1 MREPRE
7 GVSPALGPG
16 LIWGIEFTVEG
27 NRAVEDCD
35 SPHGNRLRWLHL
47 NLADHGTRK
56 WVETSPEL
64 PAAAREVLLSQDRH
78 QRALVDPVT
87 VACVLHDFERD
98 FDNADTGRIGA
109 LHMALT
115 RNLIVSARHHP
126 IGSADIV
133 YRRLAG
139 SGAEIAMTPP
149 RALDMMV
156 SALLEN
162 FGRVIARLSGEVQTA
177 EDALVEDRPVPGT
190 HRLLDVRR
198 RLAQLHRML
207 DGMKGVFRR
216 LELDTDLPPDMLATV
231 EKLSQRVQGVD
242 GDIVS
247 VLNQLRSVRDE
258 LSDQSNQRINQN
270 LYLLSVMTALM
281 LPATLVTG
289 IFGMNTGDLPL
300 VGHGGTIG
308 ATVIA
313 AGSALATFLFLR
325 GRGFFR

>member
-7 GVSPALGPG
+7 RGPPALGPG
-16 LIWGIEFTVEG
+16 LIWGIEFTPEG
-27 NRAVEDCD
+27 NRAVEDCN
-35 SPHGNRLRWLHL
+35 SPHDGRLRWLHL
-47 NLADHGTRK
+47 NLADHGTRL
-56 WVETSPEL
+56 WVETTPEL

-98 FDNADTGRIGA
+98 FDSEDTGRIGA

-115 RNLIVSARHHP
+115 GNLIVSARHHP
-126 IGSADIV
+126 VGSADIV
-133 YRRLAG
+133 HRRLSG
-139 SGAEIAMTPP
+139 SEMAMTPP

-156 SALLEN
+156 SAMLEN
-162 FGRVIARLSGEVQTA
+162 FGRVIARLSGEVQAA
-177 EDALVEDRPVPGT
+177 EDALVEDRPVPGS

-207 DGMKGVFRR
+207 DGMKSVFRR
-216 LELDTDLPPDMLATV
+216 LEIDDDLPADMLPTV
-231 EKLSQRVQGVD
+231 EKLSQRVQGVG
-242 GDIVS
+242 GDIIS

-258 LSDQSNQRINQN
+258 INDQSNQRVNQN

-300 VGHGGTIG
+300 VGHHGTVG
-308 ATVIA
+308 ATVLA

>member
-1 MREPRE
+1 MRQAHEQT
-7 GVSPALGPG
+7 PALGPG
-16 LIWGIEFTVEG
+16 LIWGFEFTAEG
-27 NRAVEDCD
+27 SRPVEDCD
-35 SPHGNRLRWLHL
+35 SPQAERLRWLHL

-56 WVETSPEL
+56 WVEATPEL

-78 QRALVDPVT
+78 QRALVDPTT
-87 VACVLHDFERD
+87 VAWVLHDLERD
-98 FDNADTGRIGA
+98 FDSDDTGRIGA

-115 RNLIVSARHHP
+115 PNLIVSARHHP

-133 YRRLAG
+133 YRRLSAG
-139 SGAEIAMTPP
+139 GMVITPP
-149 RALDMMV
+149 RAVDLMA

-162 FGRVIARLSGEVQTA
+162 FGRVIARLSSEVQGA
-177 EDALVEDRPVPGT
+177 EDALVEDRQAPNS
-190 HRLLDVRR
+190 HRLMDVRR

-207 DGMKGVFRR
+207 DGMKSVFRR
-216 LELDTDLPPDMLATV
+216 LELDSDLPAELLPTI

-258 LSDQSNQRINQN
+258 INDQSNQRINQN

-281 LPATLVTG
+281 LPTTLITG

-300 VGHGGTIG
+300 TGHGGTIV
-308 ATVIA
+308 ATAIA
-313 AGSALATFLFLR
+313 AGCALATFVFLR